1 MIIFKTMVL
10 VQTQL
15 TKELHSEF
23 VWSATRGEDTAS
35 KIYSERASKRERSV
49 NTTMINL
56 YTSRIFL
63 FMADTLFTA
72 NKSKHV
78 NQSGSHPQK

>member
-35 KIYSERASKRERSV
+35 KIYSERASKREREREISQHNHDQSV
-49 NTTMINL
+49 HFQDISFHGRHTV
-56 YTSRIFL
+56 YS
-63 FMADTLFTA
+63 
-72 NKSKHV
+72 
-78 NQSGSHPQK
+78 